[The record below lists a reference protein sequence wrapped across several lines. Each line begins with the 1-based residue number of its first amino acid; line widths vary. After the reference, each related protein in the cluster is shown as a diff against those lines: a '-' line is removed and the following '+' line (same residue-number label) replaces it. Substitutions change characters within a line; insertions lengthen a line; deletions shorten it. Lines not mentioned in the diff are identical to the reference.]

1 MVDDRTGCPCRC
13 RLRGGVGDTKWS
25 IEKVGCDSYA
35 RVYCVEVHVLRVARY
50 ARNSDDSARR
60 VRFQGPFLLSSDFS
74 RAVDSARVLVSEGLP
89 DLAAIMWAN
98 IAAASTSQSMTTPD
112 QVLND
117 LRNAVAR
124 INEGDDS
131 DARFYVGVLER
142 AAATIESLTKPVTS
156 APVSGVLAVGSR
168 LKARDVPVGGLAL
181 DVDTRKGG
189 SALVFHDRDDRG
201 TWMEDEYECGHDW
214 WPWGHH
220 VCGVS
225 DCIFLGYPAFT
236 TRTCVREC
244 MDVAADTSPDCRLA
258 LERVGLLK

>member
-1 MVDDRTGCPCRC
+1 M
-13 RLRGGVGDTKWS
+13 
-25 IEKVGCDSYA
+25 A
-35 RVYCVEVHVLRVARY
+35 
-50 ARNSDDSARR
+50 
-60 VRFQGPFLLSSDFS
+60 
-74 RAVDSARVLVSEGLP
+74 
-89 DLAAIMWAN
+89 
-98 IAAASTSQSMTTPD
+98 TPD

-117 LRNAVAR
+117 LRKLIATAECGDCETPTNTRLACQRAV
-124 INEGDDS
+124 E
-131 DARFYVGVLER
+131 L
-142 AAATIESLTKPVTS
+142 IEALTKPVT
-156 APVSGVLAVGSR
+156 AMPASGVLVVGSR
-168 LKARDVPVGGLAL
+168 LKARDVPIGGLAL

-189 SALVFHDRDDRG
+189 SALVFHSRDDRG

-244 MDVAADTSPDCRLA
+244 MDAAADTSLDCRLS